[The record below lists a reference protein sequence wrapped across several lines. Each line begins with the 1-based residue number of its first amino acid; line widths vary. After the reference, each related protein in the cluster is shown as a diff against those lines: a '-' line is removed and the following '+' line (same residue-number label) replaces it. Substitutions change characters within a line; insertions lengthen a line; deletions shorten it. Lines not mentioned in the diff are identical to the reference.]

1 MVKNTHKSRTSA
13 ESRLK
18 YWPKP
23 PQTPA
28 NTLSSLVLTKR
39 FKAVY
44 ITTYLF
50 KVRQAVQICKE
61 NKYHREPSL
70 MVVQRRILY
79 FFE

>member
-18 YWPKP
+18 YRLNP

-28 NTLSSLVLTKR
+28 KTLSSLVLTKR

-44 ITTYLF
+44 ITAYLF
-50 KVRQAVQICKE
+50 KVRLAVQICKE
-61 NKYHREPSL
+61 INSNANRL
-70 MVVQRRILY
+70 
-79 FFE
+79 